1 MHQLFQSDAV
11 DSATAHL
18 ESQPDVTNNM
28 HADLGRNETNTT
40 ELLLES
46 RMLLEMEKNVELNYK
61 TLTFSQ
67 LFITAS
73 LPI

>member
-11 DSATAHL
+11 DSATANL

-28 HADLGRNETNTT
+28 HADLGRNEKNTT

-46 RMLLEMEKNVELNYK
+46 RMLLEIEKK
-61 TLTFSQ
+61 C
-67 LFITAS
+67 
-73 LPI
+73 